1 MHLEGRCWWGHL
13 LPMPPC
19 LSPHGPCFLL
29 PGRRPPS
36 AYRDP
41 RELLGCNPILH
52 GQRRGSQRPL
62 TSVRDSPSTIAED
75 WSSCS
80 APSCPKSLNPDCGKM
95 TIRDTGAC
103 PTRVCHWLALGPRS
117 LSPSLSG
124 SQSLDL
130 GPEGAG
136 SMIDPPQGQGGST
149 CMWPHRGF
157 WDATTISTVASEGMS
172 ACPWGIC
179 H

>member
-1 MHLEGRCWWGHL
+1 MKEGVGGATSFLCPHACHPMVLAFCCQGGGHPQPTGIPESCWAAIQFSTDNAEG
-13 LPMPPC
+13 
-19 LSPHGPCFLL
+19 
-29 PGRRPPS
+29 PS
-36 AYRDP
+36 A
-41 RELLGCNPILH
+41 
-52 GQRRGSQRPL
+52 PL
-62 TSVRDSPSTIAED
+62 SSVRDSPSTIAED

-80 APSCPKSLNPDCGKM
+80 APSCPKSLNPDRGKM

-136 SMIDPPQGQGGST
+136 SMIDPPPGPRRLHLHVATQGLLGR
-149 CMWPHRGF
+149 H
-157 WDATTISTVASEGMS
+157 
-172 ACPWGIC
+172 
-179 H
+179 HN